1 MELIEQTR
9 VRVYYR
15 IKWRYQEDHVRVRI
29 TEKETY
35 PEAIEHIQYIKM
47 LCDEFISL
55 ERVEVKEKVEK
66 IEV

>member
-1 MELIEQTR
+1 MEFIDQIRTR
-9 VRVYYR
+9 EFYR

-29 TEKETY
+29 TEKETED
-35 PEAIEHIQYIKM
+35 EAKEYIKYIKM

-55 ERVEVKEKVEK
+55 EKVTIREKIEK

>member
-1 MELIEQTR
+1 MEFIDQIRTR
-9 VRVYYR
+9 VFYR
-15 IKWRYQEDHVRVRI
+15 IKWRYQEDHMRVRI

>member
-1 MELIEQTR
+1 MEFIDQTR
-9 VRVYYR
+9 TRVYYR
-15 IKWRYQEDHVRVRI
+15 IKWRYQEDHVRTRI

-35 PEAIEHIQYIKM
+35 PEAVEHINYIKM

-55 ERVEVKEKVEK
+55 ERVEVKETTKQ